1 MAMKQTQTKLFA
13 FSDVGIDISTG
24 SRALFPDRFKRMFV
38 QGYNVQTV
46 SNVTVSGNQ
55 VTLTYGGS
63 HGYVADRVLKIDSG
77 NLAAINNGEFCID
90 SVTTNTVTMTIDDAP
105 LSIAGGFATRVAPLG
120 WELVYEVA
128 NHIHL
133 YKLKHKDNSDLYLRL
148 VFQTLTN
155 ARHGIAVCVG
165 KTANEA
171 TGVITDPFAYTANTD
186 RTDANS
192 DLVWDFRSNVNNDS
206 HANWTYSQGAST
218 YGEGYVI
225 GSLYHVGFNYN
236 MSVGSTRGN
245 FCGVFP
251 VSVLSYDQLDYPLV
265 IGGYFGSSHT
275 TSVSSP
281 MYLTSQRG
289 FIGQVEVID
298 GSSNTNFLWY
308 AAAAENS
315 LSGFLDSIDTLAAQP
330 LPLYEKSTRQFLGVA
345 KGIYKLNLKAS
356 VNLVG
361 TGTADMPRILEE
373 ADYSNKILHAYVAS
387 SISAGT
393 QAHVIM
399 PMEPVL

>member
-1 MAMKQTQTKLFA
+1 MKQTQTKLFA
-13 FSDVGIDISTG
+13 FSDFGIDICTG

-38 QGYNVQTV
+38 QGYNEQAVV
-46 SNVTVSGNQ
+46 SVSVSGNQ
-55 VTLTYGGS
+55 VTLTYGGP
-63 HGYVADRVLKIDSG
+63 HNYNADRILKISSG
-77 NLAAINNGEFCID
+77 PLAAINNGEFCID

-105 LSIAGGFATRVAPLG
+105 AVVPGSFATRVAPLG

-171 TGVITDPFAYTANTD
+171 TGVITDPFAYTANAA
-186 RTDANS
+186 RADANS
-192 DLVWDFRSNVNNDS
+192 DLVWDFRSNTNDS

-225 GSLYHVGFNYN
+225 GSLYHVGFAYT
-236 MSVGSTRGN
+236 MSVGSARGN

-265 IGGYFGSSHT
+265 IGGYFGSPHT

-281 MYLTSQRG
+281 MYLTNQRG

-315 LSGFLDSIDTLAAQP
+315 LSSFLEGTDTLVAQP
-330 LPLYEKSTRQFLGVA
+330 LPLYEKSTRQFLGSA
-345 KGIYKLNLKAS
+345 KGIYNLNLKAG

>member
-13 FSDVGIDISTG
+13 FSDIGIDISTG

-55 VTLTYGGS
+55 VTLIYGGS
-63 HGYVADRVLKIDSG
+63 HGYVADRILKVDGGS
-77 NLAAINNGEFCID
+77 LAAIHNGEFCID

-165 KTANEA
+165 KTANET

-192 DLVWDFRSNVNNDS
+192 DLVWDFRSSTNDS

-225 GSLYHVGFNYN
+225 GSLYHVGFTYN
-236 MSVGSTRGN
+236 MAVSSNRGN

-265 IGGYFGSSHT
+265 IGGYFGSPHT
-275 TSVSSP
+275 TSVPSP
-281 MYLTSQRG
+281 MYLTNQRG

-315 LSGFLDSIDTLAAQP
+315 LSSFLEGTDTLVAQP
-330 LPLYEKSTRQFLGVA
+330 LPLYEKSTRQFLGSA
-345 KGIYKLNLKAS
+345 KGIYNLNLKNG

-361 TGTADMPRILEE
+361 TGPADMPRILEE
-373 ADYSNKILHAYVAS
+373 ADYSNKILHAYAAYS
-387 SISAGT
+387 TSAGA

>member
-1 MAMKQTQTKLFA
+1 MKQTQAKLFA
-13 FSDVGIDISTG
+13 FSDFGIDICTG

-38 QGYNVQTV
+38 QGYNEQAVV
-46 SNVTVSGNQ
+46 SVSVSGNQ
-55 VTLTYGGS
+55 VTLTYGGP
-63 HGYVADRVLKIDSG
+63 HNYNAGRILKISSG
-77 NLAAINNGEFCID
+77 PLAAINNGEFHID

-120 WELVYEVA
+120 WKLVYEVA

-171 TGVITDPFAYTANTD
+171 TGVITDPFAYTANAA
-186 RTDANS
+186 RADANS
-192 DLVWDFRSNVNNDS
+192 DLVWDFRSNTNDS

-218 YGEGYVI
+218 YGDGYVI
-225 GSLYHVGFNYN
+225 GSLYHVGFTFN
-236 MSVGSTRGN
+236 MAVSSYRGN

-265 IGGYFGSSHT
+265 IGGYFGSPHT

-281 MYLTSQRG
+281 MYLSNQRG
-289 FIGQVEVID
+289 FVGQVEVID
-298 GSSNTNFLWY
+298 GSNSTNFLWF

-315 LSGFLDSIDTLAAQP
+315 LSSFLEGTDTLVAQP
-330 LPLYEKSTRQFLGVA
+330 LPLYEKSTRQYLGVA

-373 ADYSNKILHAYVAS
+373 ADYSNKILHAYVAYSTS
-387 SISAGT
+387 SGS